1 MGIAVC
7 NSAQCMCSFGAA
19 PCPLTVI
26 SNTNILTNGQPLA
39 VVTDIK
45 PINLSGFG
53 MCSSMANP
61 TVASATAAAF
71 GVLTPQPCVPVISS
85 PFIPGSLTVLV
96 KGSPVLTND
105 SKTFCAYAGIIT
117 ITSAGNTQVIVK

>member
-19 PCPLTVI
+19 PCPLTIV
-26 SNTNILTNGQPLA
+26 SNTNTLTSGQPLA
-39 VVTDIK
+39 VVTDMK
-45 PINLSGFG
+45 PVNLSGFG

-61 TVASATAAAF
+61 AVSSATAAAL

-85 PFIPGSLTVLV
+85 PFMPGSPTVLV
-96 KGSPVLTND
+96 KGTPVLTND